1 MTYERQ
7 QDSSQQWNRNGASL
21 KAKPKN
27 LTAVPNSF
35 ITKLWTKEAQGMKSI
50 CQIFNAAL
58 SDIRTDFL
66 AIPQDGANQNYVG
79 K

>member
-1 MTYERQ
+1 
-7 QDSSQQWNRNGASL
+7 
-21 KAKPKN
+21 
-27 LTAVPNSF
+27 
-35 ITKLWTKEAQGMKSI
+35 MKSI